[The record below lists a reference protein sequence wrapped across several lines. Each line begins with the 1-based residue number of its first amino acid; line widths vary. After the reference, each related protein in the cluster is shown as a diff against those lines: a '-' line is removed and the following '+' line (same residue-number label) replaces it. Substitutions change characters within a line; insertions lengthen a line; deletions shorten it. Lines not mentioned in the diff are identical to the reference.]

1 MAGVGEVQVSSGRSM
16 SDCNIP
22 FLRGYK
28 GLLGDGKL
36 LGKIVGYRIDK

>member
-28 GLLGDGKL
+28 GLFGDEKL
-36 LGKIVGYRIDK
+36 LENFVGYPLDK